1 MEREQRE
8 DKEKEKELRN
18 KIRDFRRNL
27 TRRAEPTS
35 SQMPAIKK
43 RKLTSE
49 KKKKSSTEHHFI
61 GEKETTSR

>member
-8 DKEKEKELRN
+8 DKEKEKELRT

-27 TRRAEPTS
+27 TRRTEPTR